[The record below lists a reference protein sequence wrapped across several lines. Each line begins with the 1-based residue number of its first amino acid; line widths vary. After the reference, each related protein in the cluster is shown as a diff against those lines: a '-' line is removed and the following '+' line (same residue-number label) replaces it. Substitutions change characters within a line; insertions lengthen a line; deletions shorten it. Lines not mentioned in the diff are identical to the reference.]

1 MCGPLTSGQVSPS
14 TQQGVDEA
22 GKEGSVESEHWGHRG
37 QEGESH
43 AWGVVG
49 GKAFGVWVRGWGPAL
64 QDCSSPPALLEAGT
78 GSYITPQEG
87 TQGLTGLG
95 GWEVV
100 GRSRSEIRV
109 CIWGGA
115 SWGGRRSS

>member
-1 MCGPLTSGQVSPS
+1 MPG
-14 TQQGVDEA
+14 
-22 GKEGSVESEHWGHRG
+22 
-37 QEGESH
+37 
-43 AWGVVG
+43 GVVE
-49 GKAFGVWVRGWGPAL
+49 GKVFGVWVRGWGPTL
-64 QDCSSPPALLEAGT
+64 QDCSSPPTLLEAGA

-109 CIWGGA
+109 CGIL
-115 SWGGRRSS
+115 GGRRSS